1 MTPNDWYR
9 CDRCDTPTRP
19 EFLDMPE
26 FVTQLRGGLHL
37 QVIGHDG
44 GVYDSL
50 SFMGKPLVTLH
61 LCHDCC
67 LWLVR
72 EIPKLTEESKGGH
85 PVDLM
90 DSTDENPCCE
100 FAWTMKTTPREYPV
114 KKIGAD
120 WPDPPSLEIVNSDPF
135 MNGETHGFDG
145 KNQ

>member
-37 QVIGHDG
+37 DVAGYDG
-44 GVYDSL
+44 GFYDSL
-50 SFMGKPLVTLH
+50 AFMGHPPVSVH

-72 EIPKLTEESKGGH
+72 EIPKLSKESKGGH

-90 DSTDENPCCE
+90 DATDENPCCE
-100 FAWTMKTTPREYPV
+100 FAWSPTPVEAIV
-114 KKIGAD
+114 HSQ
-120 WPDPPSLEIVNSDPF
+120 PDLNDV
-135 MNGETHGFDG
+135 MRRGEETRG
-145 KNQ
+145 